1 MKKRSKYIA
10 LSVSALALVSVCSIG
25 FATWL
30 VGIQQTTD
38 EVTLK
43 AQVDNY
49 VNDTIFLSATLS
61 TDSVKI
67 CETSKVDKTGNNI
80 IGTTTKTGE
89 GAIGYAEDG
98 LQFKFADITLKVSK
112 TTTAKVPDR
121 IEVSLAD
128 NNAWNKVTTNT
139 LGNEKRPDT
148 GIGWTYLTL
157 GENGSLKFSLAT
169 DFDKKSDDPDYDTYT
184 LKSGKL
190 TQTFGWGTFFGG
202 KAPTTFYNNLY
213 ADAMEN
219 FEAVVA
225 GVTAITTELK
235 AMKDAFID
243 QTITLKVKAV
253 TSSPVGA

>member
-1 MKKRSKYIA
+1 MKKRSKYIT

-38 EVTLK
+38 EVTLE

-49 VNDTIFLSATLS
+49 VNDTIFLSANLS
-61 TDSVKI
+61 TTSVKI

-80 IGTTTKTGE
+80 IGTTTATGE

-98 LQFKFADITLKVSK
+98 LQFKFKDITLKVSK
-112 TTTAKVPDR
+112 TTTAKVPDT

-128 NNAWNKVTTNT
+128 NNAWNKVTDNS

-148 GIGWTYLTL
+148 GSPWTYLTL
-157 GENGSLKFSLAT
+157 GKNGSLEFSLAT

-202 KAPTTFYNNLY
+202 EAPTTFYNNKY
-213 ADAMEN
+213 KDAMDN
-219 FEAVVA
+219 FSEVTA
-225 GVTAITTELK
+225 GVTAITTELRT
-235 AMKDAFID
+235 MKNAFTG
-243 QTITLKVKAV
+243 QTITLKIEAV

>member
-30 VGIQQTTD
+30 VGVQQTTD
-38 EVTLK
+38 EVTLN

-61 TDSVKI
+61 TTSVKI

-80 IGTTTKTGE
+80 IGTTTATGE
-89 GAIGYAEDG
+89 GGIGYAEDG
-98 LQFKFADITLKVSK
+98 LQFKFADITLKVSR

-128 NNAWNKVTTNT
+128 NNAWNNVTANT
-139 LGNEKRPDT
+139 LGNGKRPDT
-148 GIGWTYLTL
+148 GSPWTYLTL

-169 DFDKKSDDPDYDTYT
+169 DFEKSSDEDYDTYT
-184 LKSGKL
+184 LNSGKL
-190 TQTFGWGTFFGG
+190 TQTFGWGTFFEGE
-202 KAPTTFYNNLY
+202 APTTFYNKKY
-213 ADAMEN
+213 KDAMDN
-219 FEAVVA
+219 FSEVTA

-235 AMKDAFID
+235 AMKNAFTGK
-243 QTITLKVKAV
+243 TITLKVEAV

>member
-49 VNDTIFLSATLS
+49 VNDTIFLSANLS
-61 TDSVKI
+61 TTSVKI

-80 IGTTTKTGE
+80 IGTTEPGKE
-89 GAIGYAEDG
+89 GIGYAEDG
-98 LQFKFADITLKVSK
+98 LKFTFKDITLKVSK
-112 TTTAKVPDR
+112 TTTAEVPDT

-128 NNAWNKVTTNT
+128 NNDWNKVTTNT

-148 GIGWTYLTL
+148 GSPWTYLTL
-157 GENGSLKFSLAT
+157 GENGSLEFSLAT
-169 DFDKKSDDPDYDTYT
+169 DFDKSSDADSDYDTYT

-190 TQTFGWGTFFGG
+190 TQTFGWGTFFGEE
-202 KAPTTFYNNLY
+202 APTTFYNNLY
-213 ADAMEN
+213 KNAMQN
-219 FEAVVA
+219 FEEVVA

-235 AMKDAFID
+235 AMKNDFTD
-243 QTITLKVKAV
+243 QTITLKVEAV